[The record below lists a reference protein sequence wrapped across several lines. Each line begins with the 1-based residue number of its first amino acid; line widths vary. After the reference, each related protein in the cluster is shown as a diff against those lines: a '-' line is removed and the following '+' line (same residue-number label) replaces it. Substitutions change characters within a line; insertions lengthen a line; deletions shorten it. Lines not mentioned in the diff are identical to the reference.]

1 MSDPITEAEY
11 LGNNILAMEAARADR
26 ERIMAT
32 CPSRRES
39 ERREAAAQQAADLT
53 LAAEATL
60 RRATYLLE
68 RAEPLA
74 ETLGA
79 ALNHSGLNVAN
90 ALGAYLGGLVVTA
103 GYGYPATAL
112 VGVALA
118 LVGLLVLVPY
128 RILDQ
133 RTGSPLR

>member
-11 LGNNILAMEAARADR
+11 LGNNILAIEAVRAAR
-26 ERIMAT
+26 ERSMAMH
-32 CPSRRES
+32 PARRES

-60 RRATYLLE
+60 RRASYLLE

-79 ALNHSGLNVAN
+79 AAAAVSHLME
-90 ALGAYLGGLVVTA
+90 ALQCERA
-103 GYGYPATAL
+103 AT
-112 VGVALA
+112 GQMT
-118 LVGLLVLVPY
+118 
-128 RILDQ
+128 R
-133 RTGSPLR
+133 RTNEEGE

>member
-1 MSDPITEAEY
+1 MSDRTTEAQF
-11 LGNNILAMEAARADR
+11 LGNNIIDVEGLRADR
-26 ERIMAT
+26 ARSMAMH
-32 CPSRRES
+32 PARRES

-79 ALNHSGLNVAN
+79 AAAAVSHLVE
-90 ALGAYLGGLVVTA
+90 ALRCEQAA
-103 GYGYPATAL
+103 GHP
-112 VGVALA
+112 VNS
-118 LVGLLVLVPY
+118 
-128 RILDQ
+128 
-133 RTGSPLR
+133 RTNEEGE

>member
-1 MSDPITEAEY
+1 MSDPTTEAEF
-11 LGNNILAMEAARADR
+11 LGNNIVDVEAARAAR
-26 ERIMAT
+26 ARSMAMH
-32 CPSRRES
+32 PARRES

-79 ALNHSGLNVAN
+79 AAAAVSHLVEALQCEQAANHP
-90 ALGAYLGGLVVTA
+90 VT
-103 GYGYPATAL
+103 
-112 VGVALA
+112 
-118 LVGLLVLVPY
+118 
-128 RILDQ
+128 R
-133 RTGSPLR
+133 RTNEEGE

>member
-32 CPSRRES
+32 YPSRRES

-79 ALNHSGLNVAN
+79 AAAAVSHLVE
-90 ALGAYLGGLVVTA
+90 ALRCEQA
-103 GYGYPATAL
+103 AT
-112 VGVALA
+112 GQMT
-118 LVGLLVLVPY
+118 
-128 RILDQ
+128 R
-133 RTGSPLR
+133 RTNEEGE

>member
-11 LGNNILAMEAARADR
+11 LGNNILAIEAVRAAR
-26 ERIMAT
+26 ERSMAMH
-32 CPSRRES
+32 PARRES

-60 RRATYLLE
+60 RRASYLLE

-79 ALNHSGLNVAN
+79 AAAAVSHLVEALQCEQAAN
-90 ALGAYLGGLVVTA
+90 QPVT
-103 GYGYPATAL
+103 
-112 VGVALA
+112 
-118 LVGLLVLVPY
+118 
-128 RILDQ
+128 R
-133 RTGSPLR
+133 RTNEEGE